1 MKKRALAL
9 ALCLLLAACLLSS
22 PRVEAADSLYFTAD
36 NEILRINNE
45 PSVVRYLYFTAAGNE
60 ILPLDESTMPFW
72 SGGYLYVASSI
83 FTGQVNKSLGVACL
97 PSESMTSLC
106 ILYAGSR
113 SLLFDLKGGF
123 VRDSDGNVTFLGA
136 IRRGGEVFV
145 PASVVAE
152 FFRLEYSVTP
162 LAVTSG
168 EEASY
173 GALVW
178 LRQPNFGLS
187 EKDFINAAS
196 SQIAM
201 RYAQY
206 LQNRTPEESGGAGE
220 TPEGPQMP
228 EGEGKSVYLCLEAG
242 EGAASL
248 LDALAAYDAQAAFF
262 CGPDFLEDQG
272 DLLRRMT
279 ATGQT
284 IGLLA
289 DAGDAERTVAEQLE
303 AGNALLAR
311 ATMGKTRLV
320 RIRGGGEQ
328 ELRAAREAGYVC
340 LESDLDSSGAELL
353 EGAQADAL
361 LRQVSAL
368 RGDVRLWLGSA
379 ADSTGLRAFLTAA
392 VQAEDRCLALT
403 ETTAGQR

>member
-1 MKKRALAL
+1 MKKRAAAL
-9 ALCLLLAACLLSS
+9 ALCLLLAMGLSSS
-22 PRVEAADSLYFTAD
+22 PRVGAADS
-36 NEILRINNE
+36 
-45 PSVVRYLYFTAAGNE
+45 LYFTAAGNE
-60 ILPLDESTMPFW
+60 ILPLDENTMPFW

-97 PSESMTSLC
+97 PSESMTNQC

-113 SLLFDLKGGF
+113 TLLFDLRGGY

-136 IRRGGEVFV
+136 IRRGGEVYV

-162 LAVTSG
+162 LTVTAG
-168 EEASY
+168 EDASY

-206 LQNRTPEESGGAGE
+206 LQNRAPGEEGGEGE
-220 TPEGPQMP
+220 DPGTVQTP

-242 EGAASL
+242 EGASSL

-262 CGPDFLEDQG
+262 CGPDFLESQG

-279 ATGQT
+279 ATGQS

-289 DAGDAERTVAEQLE
+289 DAGDAEHTVAEQLE

-311 ATMGKTRLV
+311 ATMAKTRLAK
-320 RIRGGGEQ
+320 IRGGGEQ
-328 ELRAAREAGYVC
+328 DLRAAREAGYVC
-340 LESDLDSSGAELL
+340 LEADLDGSGAELL
-353 EGAQADAL
+353 NGAQADAL
-361 LRQVSAL
+361 LRQVSAR

-379 ADSTGLRAFLTAA
+379 ADSTGLRSFLTAA
-392 VQAEDRCLALT
+392 AQAEDRCPALT
-403 ETTAGQR
+403 EINAN

>member
-1 MKKRALAL
+1 MTKRAAAL
-9 ALCLLLAACLLSS
+9 ALCLLLALGLSS
-22 PRVEAADSLYFTAD
+22 PPRVEAADS
-36 NEILRINNE
+36 
-45 PSVVRYLYFTAAGNE
+45 LYFTAAGNE
-60 ILPLDESTMPFW
+60 ILPLDEDTMPFW

-97 PSESMTSLC
+97 PSESMTNQC

-113 SLLFDLKGGF
+113 TLLFDLKGGF

-136 IRRGGEVFV
+136 IRRGGEVYV

-162 LAVTSG
+162 LTVTSG
-168 EEASY
+168 QEASY

-206 LQNRTPEESGGAGE
+206 LQSRTPGEGGAAGE
-220 TPEGPQMP
+220 EPGAAQPP

-242 EGAASL
+242 DGAASL

-262 CGPDFLEDQG
+262 CGPDFLESQG

-279 ATGQT
+279 AAGHAV
-284 IGLLA
+284 GLLA
-289 DAGDAERTVAEQLE
+289 DAGGTEHTVAEQLE

-311 ATMGKTRLV
+311 ATMGKTRLA
-320 RIRGGGEQ
+320 RIRGGGDQ
-328 ELRAAREAGYVC
+328 DLRAAREAGYVC
-340 LESDLDSSGAELL
+340 LEAELDGSGTPL
-353 EGAQADAL
+353 LGGAQADAL
-361 LRQVSAL
+361 LRQVSAQ

-403 ETTAGQR
+403 ETTAGER